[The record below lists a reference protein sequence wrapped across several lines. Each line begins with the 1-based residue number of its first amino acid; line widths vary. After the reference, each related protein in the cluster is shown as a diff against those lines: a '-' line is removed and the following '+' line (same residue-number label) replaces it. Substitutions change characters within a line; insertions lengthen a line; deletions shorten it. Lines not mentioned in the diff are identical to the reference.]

1 MIDRP
6 DHLLS
11 LSNQSVIEIEN
22 NPSKYF
28 ISSIQGSGSGS
39 FDSGFYSFERH
50 LQKSDYFRAMNFLQD
65 TLMLVTFII
74 LFGSRQKMKK
84 ALSNERR

>member
-22 NPSKYF
+22 NPSKYL
-28 ISSIQGSGSGS
+28 ISSIQGSGS
-39 FDSGFYSFERH
+39 FDSFERH

-74 LFGSRQKMKK
+74 LFGSRQKMKTP
-84 ALSNERR
+84 LSNERR